1 MFSHKRCLVQ
11 TLLLKSQSVFVD
23 SVLKCVSTVSQVF
36 SHKRCL
42 VQTLLLKSQ
51 SVFVDSV
58 LGVCA
63 PSVHLVSFT
72 LSAAFRPCGVHL
84 GSFVERVLVDEF
96 RVAVGVFRPRE

>member
-1 MFSHKRCLVQ
+1 M
-11 TLLLKSQSVFVD
+11 D
-23 SVLKCVSTVSQVF
+23 SVLKCFSTVSQVF

-51 SVFVDSV
+51 SVLVDSV

-63 PSVHLVSFT
+63 SSVHLVSFT

-84 GSFVERVLVDEF
+84 GSFVERVLVDVF
-96 RVAVGVFRPRE
+96 RVCCGSVHARE